1 MIDPRL
7 FRLRLELFTAAQTL
21 KGEDA
26 EEFWRLLDEV
36 LSIKALAPE
45 AERGRGNQNLP
56 SGQNDPEAP

>member
-1 MIDPRL
+1 MIDPRV

-45 AERGRGNQNLP
+45 AERGRG
-56 SGQNDPEAP
+56 EKA